1 MQSYIDRSLALS
13 RQSYHS
19 AAYIADWNKLEDE
32 LIALPR
38 AMQHELVD
46 LAISIVP
53 MTGAAMV
60 ITSMLQF
67 EELTCDNV

>member
-1 MQSYIDRSLALS
+1 MQNRIFSVD
-13 RQSYHS
+13 
-19 AAYIADWNKLEDE
+19 NLEDE

-38 AMQHELVD
+38 AMQHALVD

-60 ITSMLQF
+60 ITSILQF